1 MECNAMRPSQ
11 SWNAFS
17 GDRVALT
24 LAVVVCLFLQT
35 SAAAALAAA
44 PSQERFT
51 LVLFG
56 DLPHSDGFDANR
68 DGALTVADIVGLL
81 FAGTV
86 AELVPH
92 ALGDQLVYRITDPL
106 GVMTTETTTVI
117 SSGTGGAF
125 VIEDREVD
133 AHQKILT
140 DQMQSYTDTGSQ
152 LFFNNFTDLSTNVRT
167 ACNPPLLRLTTP
179 LVVGQTFS
187 TTIQCDVSFAD
198 TGVVF
203 GTVDRTDTFTPKEI
217 LDSYTVQAG
226 TYSSVVHISGTTNQS
241 GQLEA
246 DEIYIAQGVGPI
258 LQLATFS
265 GKTYRHELIS
275 GTIGRQPVG
284 R

>member
-1 MECNAMRPSQ
+1 MRPSQ

-17 GDRVALT
+17 GDRVVLM
-24 LAVVVCLFLQT
+24 LAVVVCLFAPT

-44 PSQERFT
+44 PSQESFT

-56 DLPHSDGFDANR
+56 DLSHSDGFDANR

-92 ALGDQLVYRITDPL
+92 AFRDKLVYMITDPL
-106 GVMTTETTTVI
+106 GVVTTETTTVI

-140 DQMQSYTDTGSQ
+140 DQMQSYTDAGSQ
-152 LFFNNFTDLSTNVRT
+152 LFFNSFTDLSNTPHVRT
-167 ACNPPLLRLTTP
+167 ACSPPLLRLTTP

-217 LDSYTVQAG
+217 LDSYTVQG
-226 TYSSVVHISGTTNQS
+226 VTYSSVVHISGTTNQS
-241 GQLEA
+241 GDLET
-246 DEIYIAQGVGPI
+246 DEIYIALGVGPI
-258 LQLATFS
+258 LQLAVFS
-265 GKTYRHELIS
+265 GQTYTHELIS